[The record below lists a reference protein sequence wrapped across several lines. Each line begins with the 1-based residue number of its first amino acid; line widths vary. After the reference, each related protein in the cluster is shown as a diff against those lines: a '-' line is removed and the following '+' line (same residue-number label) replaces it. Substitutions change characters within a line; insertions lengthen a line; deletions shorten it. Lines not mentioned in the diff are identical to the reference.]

1 MWEFRWYFLLTP
13 NAYADIKHF
22 ILDGLP
28 NSTYLPPLNFEGS
41 FIYLY
46 THLPTLCAVAHI
58 IWNTSAFIK

>member
-1 MWEFRWYFLLTP
+1 MWEFRWYFLLTK

-46 THLPTLCAVAHI
+46 THLPTLGAVAHI